1 MTGTQEGKMQAPKKE
16 VAVRRV
22 IVSEFVTLDG
32 VIEDP
37 GGAEG
42 LERGAWSFQFD
53 RGPEGDKF
61 KFDELAAA
69 DALLLGRVTYEGF
82 AAAWPQ
88 MEEQTGEYGAWMNGH
103 PKHVV
108 SRTLEEPLEW
118 NNSTLIKANVAEE
131 VAKLKR
137 KDGKDI
143 LVFGSAQL
151 VHTLMK
157 DDLIDEYRL
166 MVFPIVVGKGK
177 RLFGD
182 VEEAK
187 ALRLVDTQPVGSEGV
202 LILTYEPARQQAD
215 G

>member
-1 MTGTQEGKMQAPKKE
+1 M
-16 VAVRRV
+16 RRV
-22 IVSEFVTLDG
+22 IVSEFVSLDG

-42 LERGAWSFQFD
+42 LERGAWSFRFD

-88 MEEQTGEYGAWMNGH
+88 MKEQTGEYGAWMNGY
-103 PKHVV
+103 PKYVA
-108 SRTLEEPLEW
+108 SRTLQEPLEW
-118 NNSTLIKANVAEE
+118 NNSTLIEGDVAEE
-131 VAKLKR
+131 VSKLKR
-137 KDGKDI
+137 QDGKDI
-143 LVFGSAQL
+143 LVFGSGELAR
-151 VHTLMK
+151 TLMEH
-157 DDLIDEYRL
+157 DLIDEYRL
-166 MVFPIVVGKGK
+166 MVHPVVVGKGK

-182 VEEAK
+182 VGETRD
-187 ALRLVDTQPVGSEGV
+187 LRLVDTRQVGPDGV
-202 LILTYEPARQQAD
+202 LILTYRPAGKEAE